1 VLIRHLWQLKAVVFL
16 HWCLTHVLLL
26 TNLTWYHFRVCND
39 SFAEAPPRIKNIIQK
54 TVPNRFQ
61 SNILCAGNDVGK
73 EGSCKGDSGGP
84 LMKYNRTRSQCN
96 YIHEGFREM
105 NCLKSKELQKPF

>member
-1 VLIRHLWQLKAVVFL
+1 L
-16 HWCLTHVLLL
+16 
-26 TNLTWYHFRVCND
+26 YHFSECND

-84 LMKYNRTRSQCN
+84 LMKKNRRRNQCN
-96 YIHEGFREM
+96 YIHAGFRKDELFKVKRITKAI
-105 NCLKSKELQKPF
+105 LKLFFYKIL